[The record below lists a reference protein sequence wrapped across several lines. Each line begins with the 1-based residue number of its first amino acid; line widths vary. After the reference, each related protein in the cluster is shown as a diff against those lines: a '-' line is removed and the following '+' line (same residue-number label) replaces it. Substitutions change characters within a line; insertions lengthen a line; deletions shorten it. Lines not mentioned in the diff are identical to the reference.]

1 MPWLWFRRAAPED
14 PIPRQSRLQAVL
26 VAASRSK
33 TYRATLRCA
42 GLEVPLRPLSTSG
55 QACLLEHVPVTR
67 DPALSF
73 LAADRL
79 RQQCPGNFL
88 PRLFWPVPRPARTAI
103 LMDGFQEDRSAQIFQ
118 PRDWTGLRRF
128 GPDALAGPV
137 GALRSLAENPQ
148 ARSHLSPFPSHSILV
163 LLTFR
168 QAGVSEETRDLLWR
182 AFGVPLYAQIL
193 SPARHLMAWECEAH
207 EGFHVAEENAL
218 FELDYFGGA
227 PELIV
232 TSLADLSIPVL
243 RVATGLTARIERSRC
258 ACGLFGLRLLE
269 LRVRPQ
275 PVSRAERVPAA
286 RGSMAHGMA
295 RTAMAAAGGSV

>member
-1 MPWLWFRRAAPED
+1 MPWLWFRTADPED
-14 PIPRQSRLQAVL
+14 PIPRQSRLHAVL

-33 TYRATLRCA
+33 TYRATFRCA
-42 GLEVPLRPLSTSG
+42 GLEIPLKPLYTDD
-55 QACLLEHVPVTR
+55 QFRLLEHVPVTR
-67 DPALSF
+67 DPAFSF

-79 RQQCPGNFL
+79 RQRFPGNFL

-103 LMDGFQEDRSAQIFQ
+103 LMDGFQEDRSTQIFQ
-118 PRDWTGLRRF
+118 PRDWTGIRRF
-128 GPDALAGPV
+128 GPYALAGPV

-148 ARSHLSPFPSHSILV
+148 ARSLLSPFPSHSILA

-168 QAGVSEETRDLLWR
+168 QAGVSEETRGLLWR

-193 SPARHLMAWECEAH
+193 SAARHLMAWECEAH
-207 EGFHVAEENAL
+207 EGFHVDEENAV
-218 FELDYFGGA
+218 FELDSSGSV

-232 TSLADLSIPVL
+232 TSLADLSFPVL

-269 LRVRPQ
+269 LRARPQ
-275 PVSRAERVPAA
+275 PISKVDRVPIAS
-286 RGSMAHGMA
+286 GSMGHCLA
-295 RTAMAAAGGSV
+295 RPAMAAAGGSV